1 VTERR
6 VASAGNTILLTGA
19 RGQLGRELASA
30 LRAVGDVVACDR
42 ATLDLVDPDRIIEVV
57 RAVAPRIIVN
67 AGAYT
72 AVDRAEREPQAAF
85 AINAHAPGI
94 LALEARR
101 ANAVLV
107 HYSTDYV
114 FDGEATTPYDE
125 ASPPSPINVYG
136 TSKLE
141 GEKAIAASGAA
152 AIVLRTSWVYAR
164 HGQNFLVTMQ
174 KLAASRSE
182 LRVVADQIGVPNWA
196 RAIARATARLI
207 RETGPGLGERAGLYH
222 LSAAGSTTWYGFA
235 SALLQGQPVRV
246 TPIATTDYPTPARR
260 PAYGVLDATL
270 FARTFGFGLPDWQ
283 TLLHDC
289 MRSEAEPHRSDPV
302 HLPPV
307 ARDLQARCAAM
318 HSECVAGRRRMKLQG
333 SRA

>member
-1 VTERR
+1 MIERR
-6 VASAGNTILLTGA
+6 VASAANTILLTGA

-42 ATLDLVDPDRIIEVV
+42 ATLDLADPDRIIEVV
-57 RAVAPRIIVN
+57 RAAAPRVIVN

-101 ANAVLV
+101 ANAVLI

-125 ASPPSPINVYG
+125 AWPPRPINVYG

-164 HGQNFLVTMQ
+164 HGQNFLMTMQ

-182 LRVVADQIGVPNWA
+182 VRVVADQVGVPNWA
-196 RAIARATARLI
+196 RSLARATARLI
-207 RETGPGLGERAGLYH
+207 DEGGARLAERAGLYH
-222 LSAAGSTTWYGFA
+222 LSASGSTTWYGFA
-235 SALLQGQPVRV
+235 CAILREHRDVHV
-246 TPIATTDYPTPARR
+246 TPITTAEYPTPARR
-260 PAYGVLDATL
+260 PAYGVLDTAH
-270 FARTFGFGLPDWQ
+270 FVQTFGFGLPDWQ
-283 TLLHDC
+283 TLLHECLQSD
-289 MRSEAEPHRSDPV
+289 AEPPSSSSV
-302 HLPPV
+302 H
-307 ARDLQARCAAM
+307 
-318 HSECVAGRRRMKLQG
+318 
-333 SRA
+333 